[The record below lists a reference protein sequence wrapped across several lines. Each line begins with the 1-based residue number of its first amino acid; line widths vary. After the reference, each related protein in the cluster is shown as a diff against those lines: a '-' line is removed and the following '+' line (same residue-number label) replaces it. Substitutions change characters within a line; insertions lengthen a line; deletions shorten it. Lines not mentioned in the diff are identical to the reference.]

1 MTTRLTAGFF
11 KRILKMRLKTLTLAV
26 TATALAA
33 ASMTANARDFRLGLI
48 TPAQHMWSTEA
59 AAFAETLNE
68 RSDGEHSVSVFPA
81 QQLGNEAQM
90 VQQLQTGA
98 LDMAFLTIAEI
109 SNRIPDF
116 GALYAPYLVDDVN
129 HAARLLRSDA
139 AAELLELMPQQV
151 GLVGVGYGMVGMRQV
166 LSRDPITSVDDMDG
180 QRLRITPFE
189 PIRDFYTA
197 TGAAPEPMPLLEVY
211 DALANGQ
218 VDAIDMD
225 FDSILILKF
234 YEQAENLLI
243 SNHMM
248 FPMVGVVSGRVWREL
263 SAEDRE
269 LIDTTM
275 AEHLENVLSGF
286 EAVDA
291 EQEETIR
298 ELDINIVE
306 ADAEFFSE
314 AIAEWESIWAPKAP
328 MLETLRA
335 EADRLRED

>member
-1 MTTRLTAGFF
+1 MN
-11 KRILKMRLKTLTLAV
+11 RLKTLTLAV
-26 TATALAA
+26 AATALAA
-33 ASMTANARDFRLGLI
+33 STLTAQARDFRLGLI
-48 TPAQHMWSTEA
+48 TPPQHLWSTEA
-59 AAFAETLNE
+59 EAFADSLHE

-116 GALYAPYLVDDVN
+116 GALYAPYLVDGVD
-129 HAARLLRSDA
+129 HAARLLRSDT
-139 AAELLELMPQQV
+139 AAELLELMPAEV

-166 LSRDPITSVDDMDG
+166 LSRDPIESMDDMRG

-197 TGAAPEPMPLLEVY
+197 TGAAPAPMPLLEVY

-234 YEQAENLLI
+234 YEQANNLLI

-269 LIDTTM
+269 LIEATM

-286 EAVDA
+286 QEMDA
-291 EQEETIR
+291 AQEEEIR
-298 ELDINIVE
+298 GLDLNIVE
-306 ADAEFFSE
+306 ADAEFFSA
-314 AIAEWESIWAPKAP
+314 AIAEWETTWAEKAP
-328 MLETLRA
+328 MLEALREEA
-335 EADRLRED
+335 ERLRQ

>member
-1 MTTRLTAGFF
+1 MT
-11 KRILKMRLKTLTLAV
+11 RLKTLTLAV
-26 TATALAA
+26 AA
-33 ASMTANARDFRLGLI
+33 AAVAATSLTAQAREFRLGLI
-48 TPAQHMWSTEA
+48 TPPQHLWSTEA
-59 AAFAETLNE
+59 EAFAQSLHE
-68 RSDGEHSVSVFPA
+68 RSGGEHSVSVYPA

-116 GALYAPYLVDDVN
+116 GALYAPYLVDDVD
-129 HAARLLRSDA
+129 HAARLLRSDT
-139 AAELLELMPQQV
+139 AAELLELMPAEV
-151 GLVGVGYGMVGMRQV
+151 GLVGLGYGMVGMRQV
-166 LSRDPITSVDDMDG
+166 LSRSPIESMDDMRG

-197 TGAAPEPMPLLEVY
+197 TGAAPAPLPLLEVY

-234 YEQAENLLI
+234 HEQARNLLI

-269 LIDTTM
+269 LIETTM
-275 AEHLENVLSGF
+275 AEHLENVLAGF
-286 EAVDA
+286 QQMDADQEA
-291 EQEETIR
+291 EIR
-298 ELDINIVE
+298 GLDLNIVE

-314 AIAEWESIWAPKAP
+314 AIAEWEATWAEKAP
-328 MLETLRA
+328 MLEALREEA
-335 EADRLRED
+335 ERLRQ

>member
-1 MTTRLTAGFF
+1 MQ
-11 KRILKMRLKTLTLAV
+11 LKTLTLAI
-26 TATALAA
+26 TATALS
-33 ASMTANARDFRLGLI
+33 ASSLAVQARDFRLGLI

-59 AAFAETLNE
+59 QAFAESLNE
-68 RSDGEHSVSVFPA
+68 RSEGEHSVSVFPA

-129 HAARLLRSDA
+129 HAASLLRSDA
-139 AAELLELMPQQV
+139 AGELLDLMPQEV
-151 GLVGVGYGMVGMRQV
+151 GLVGIGYGMVGMRQV
-166 LSRDPITSVDDMDG
+166 LSRDPITSIDDMDG

-234 YEQAENLLI
+234 YEQADNLLI

-275 AEHLENVLSGF
+275 SEHLENVLAGF
-286 EAVDA
+286 EAMDA
-291 EQEETIR
+291 AQEEEIR
-298 ELDINIVE
+298 ALDINIVE

-335 EADRLRED
+335 EAERLRDE

>member
-1 MTTRLTAGFF
+1 MN
-11 KRILKMRLKTLTLAV
+11 RLKTLTLAV
-26 TATALAA
+26 AAAALATASL
-33 ASMTANARDFRLGLI
+33 TAQARDFRLGLI
-48 TPAQHMWSTEA
+48 TPPQHLWSTEA
-59 AAFAETLNE
+59 EAFAESLHE
-68 RSDGEHSVSVFPA
+68 RSGGEHSVSVFPA

-116 GALYAPYLVDDVN
+116 GALYAPYLVDDVD
-129 HAARLLRSDA
+129 HAARLLRSDT
-139 AAELLELMPQQV
+139 AAELLELMPAEV
-151 GLVGVGYGMVGMRQV
+151 GLVGLGYGMVGMRQV
-166 LSRDPITSVDDMDG
+166 LSRSPIESMDDMRG

-197 TGAAPEPMPLLEVY
+197 TGAAPAPLPLLEVY

-234 YEQAENLLI
+234 HEQARNLLI

-269 LIDTTM
+269 LIETTM
-275 AEHLENVLSGF
+275 AEHLENVLAGF
-286 EAVDA
+286 QQMDADQEA
-291 EQEETIR
+291 EIR
-298 ELDINIVE
+298 GLDLNIVE

-314 AIAEWESIWAPKAP
+314 AIAEWEATWAEKAP
-328 MLETLRA
+328 MLEALREEA
-335 EADRLRED
+335 ERLRQ

>member
-1 MTTRLTAGFF
+1 MNLN
-11 KRILKMRLKTLTLAV
+11 KTLALAV
-26 TATALAA
+26 TAATLAA
-33 ASMTANARDFRLGLI
+33 TSFNAQARDFRLGLI
-48 TPAQHMWSTEA
+48 TPAQHLWSIEA
-59 AAFAETLNE
+59 EAFADTLKE
-68 RSDGEHSVSVFPA
+68 RSDDEHSVTVYPA

-139 AAELLELMPQQV
+139 AAELLELMPVEV
-151 GLVGVGYGMVGMRQV
+151 GMVGVGYGMVGMRQV
-166 LSRDPITSVDDMDG
+166 LSRNPIESAEDMNG
-180 QRLRITPFE
+180 LRIRITPFE

-197 TGAAPEPMPLLEVY
+197 TGAAPAPMPLLEVY

-234 YEQAENLLI
+234 YEQADNLLI

-263 SAEDRE
+263 SEQDRE

-286 EAVDA
+286 EEMDA
-291 EQEETIR
+291 AQEEQIR
-298 ELDINIVE
+298 ALDINIVE
-306 ADAEFFSE
+306 ADADFFSE
-314 AIAEWESIWAPKAP
+314 AIAEWEAIWEPKAP
-328 MLETLRA
+328 MLDTLREEA
-335 EADRLRED
+335 ERLREPKQQ

>member
-1 MTTRLTAGFF
+1 MNQR
-11 KRILKMRLKTLTLAV
+11 KTLTLAV
-26 TATALAA
+26 AATALALSSLSA
-33 ASMTANARDFRLGLI
+33 QARDFRLGLI
-48 TPAQHMWSTEA
+48 TPPQHLWSTEA
-59 AAFAETLNE
+59 EAFAETLHE
-68 RSDGEHSVSVFPA
+68 RSGGEHSVSVFPA

-116 GALYAPYLVDDVN
+116 GALYAPYLVDNVN
-129 HAARLLRSDA
+129 HAASLLRSDA
-139 AAELLELMPQQV
+139 AGELLDLMPQGA

-166 LSRDPITSVDDMDG
+166 LSRDPITSAEDMQG
-180 QRLRITPFE
+180 LRLRITPFE

-197 TGAAPEPMPLLEVY
+197 TGAAPAPMPLLEVY

-234 YEQAENLLI
+234 YEQADNLLI

-275 AEHLENVLSGF
+275 SEHLENVLAGF
-286 EAVDA
+286 EAKDA
-291 EQEETIR
+291 AQEEEIR
-298 ELDINIVE
+298 ALNINIVE
-306 ADAEFFSE
+306 ADAGFFSE
-314 AIAEWESIWAPKAP
+314 AIAEWEAIWAPKAP
-328 MLETLRA
+328 MLDTLREEA
-335 EADRLRED
+335 ERLRDQ

>member
-1 MTTRLTAGFF
+1 MN
-11 KRILKMRLKTLTLAV
+11 RIKTLTLAV
-26 TATALAA
+26 AATALAA
-33 ASMTANARDFRLGLI
+33 SSLTAQARDFRLGLI
-48 TPAQHMWSTEA
+48 TPPQHMWSTEA
-59 AAFAETLNE
+59 EAFAETLHE
-68 RSDGEHSVSVFPA
+68 RSGGEHSVSVFPA

-116 GALYAPYLVDDVN
+116 GALYAPYLVDGVD
-129 HAARLLRSDA
+129 HAARLLRSDTT
-139 AAELLELMPQQV
+139 AELLELMPAEV

-166 LSRDPITSVDDMDG
+166 LSRDPIESMDDMRG

-197 TGAAPEPMPLLEVY
+197 TGAAPAPLPLLEVY

-234 YEQAENLLI
+234 YEQADNLLI

-269 LIDTTM
+269 LIETTM

-286 EAVDA
+286 QEMDA
-291 EQEETIR
+291 AQEEEIR
-298 ELDINIVE
+298 GLDLNIVE

-314 AIAEWESIWAPKAP
+314 AIAEWESTWAEKAP
-328 MLETLRA
+328 MLEALREEA
-335 EADRLRED
+335 ERLRQ

>member
-1 MTTRLTAGFF
+1 MN
-11 KRILKMRLKTLTLAV
+11 RLKTLTLAV
-26 TATALAA
+26 AAAALATASL
-33 ASMTANARDFRLGLI
+33 TAQARDFRLGLI
-48 TPAQHMWSTEA
+48 TPPQHLWSTEA
-59 AAFAETLNE
+59 EAFAESLHE
-68 RSDGEHSVSVFPA
+68 RSGGEHSVSVYPA

-116 GALYAPYLVDDVN
+116 GALYAPYLVDDVD
-129 HAARLLRSDA
+129 HAARLLRSDT
-139 AAELLELMPQQV
+139 AAELLELMPAEV
-151 GLVGVGYGMVGMRQV
+151 GLVGLGYGMVGMRQV
-166 LSRDPITSVDDMDG
+166 LSRSPIESMDDMRG

-197 TGAAPEPMPLLEVY
+197 TGAAPAPLPLLEVY

-234 YEQAENLLI
+234 HEQARNLLI

-269 LIDTTM
+269 LIETTM
-275 AEHLENVLSGF
+275 AEHLENVLAGF
-286 EAVDA
+286 QQMDADQEA
-291 EQEETIR
+291 EIR
-298 ELDINIVE
+298 SLDLNIVE

-314 AIAEWESIWAPKAP
+314 AIAEWEATWAEKAP
-328 MLETLRA
+328 MLEALREEA
-335 EADRLRED
+335 ERLRQ

>member
-1 MTTRLTAGFF
+1 MTRF
-11 KRILKMRLKTLTLAV
+11 KTLTLAV
-26 TATALAA
+26 AAAALAA
-33 ASMTANARDFRLGLI
+33 TSLTAQAREFRLGLI
-48 TPAQHMWSTEA
+48 TPPQHLWSTEA
-59 AAFAETLNE
+59 EAFAQSLHE
-68 RSDGEHSVSVFPA
+68 RSGGEHSVSVYPA

-116 GALYAPYLVDDVN
+116 GALYAPYLVDGVD
-129 HAARLLRSDA
+129 HAAALLRSDT
-139 AAELLELMPQQV
+139 AAELLELMPAEV
-151 GLVGVGYGMVGMRQV
+151 GLVGLGYGMVGMRQV
-166 LSRDPITSVDDMDG
+166 LSRSPIESQAEMRG

-197 TGAAPEPMPLLEVY
+197 TGAAPAPMPLLEVY

-234 YEQAENLLI
+234 YEQANNLLI

-269 LIDTTM
+269 LIETTM
-275 AEHLENVLSGF
+275 AEHLENVLAGF
-286 EAVDA
+286 QAMDA
-291 EQEETIR
+291 AQEEEIR
-298 ELDINIVE
+298 QLDLNIVE
-306 ADAEFFSE
+306 ADAEFFAE
-314 AIAEWESIWAPKAP
+314 AIAEWEATWAEKAP
-328 MLETLRA
+328 MLEALREEA
-335 EADRLRED
+335 ERLRQ

>member
-1 MTTRLTAGFF
+1 M
-11 KRILKMRLKTLTLAV
+11 KRLKTLTLAV
-26 TATALAA
+26 AAAALATASL
-33 ASMTANARDFRLGLI
+33 TAQARDFRLGLI
-48 TPAQHMWSTEA
+48 TPPQHLWSTEA
-59 AAFAETLNE
+59 EAFAESLHE
-68 RSDGEHSVSVFPA
+68 RSGGEHSVSVYPA

-116 GALYAPYLVDDVN
+116 GALYAPYLVDDVD
-129 HAARLLRSDA
+129 HAARLLRSDT
-139 AAELLELMPQQV
+139 AAELLELMPAEV
-151 GLVGVGYGMVGMRQV
+151 GLVGLGYGMVGMRQV
-166 LSRDPITSVDDMDG
+166 LSRSPIESMGDMRG

-197 TGAAPEPMPLLEVY
+197 TGAAPAPLPLLEVY

-234 YEQAENLLI
+234 HEQARNLLI

-269 LIDTTM
+269 LIETTM
-275 AEHLENVLSGF
+275 AEHLENVLAGF
-286 EAVDA
+286 QQMDADQEA
-291 EQEETIR
+291 EIR
-298 ELDINIVE
+298 GLDLNIVE

-314 AIAEWESIWAPKAP
+314 AIAEWEATWAEKAP
-328 MLETLRA
+328 MLEALREEA
-335 EADRLRED
+335 ERLRQ

>member
-1 MTTRLTAGFF
+1 MN
-11 KRILKMRLKTLTLAV
+11 RIKTLTLAV
-26 TATALAA
+26 AATALAA
-33 ASMTANARDFRLGLI
+33 SSLTAQARDFRLGLI
-48 TPAQHMWSTEA
+48 TPPQHMWSTEA
-59 AAFAETLNE
+59 EAFAETLHE
-68 RSDGEHSVSVFPA
+68 RSGGEHSVSVFPA

-116 GALYAPYLVDDVN
+116 GALYAPYLVDGVD
-129 HAARLLRSDA
+129 HAARLLRSDT
-139 AAELLELMPQQV
+139 AAELLELMPAEV

-166 LSRDPITSVDDMDG
+166 LSRDPIVSMDDMRG

-197 TGAAPEPMPLLEVY
+197 TGAAPAPLPLLEVY

-234 YEQAENLLI
+234 YEQADNLLI

-269 LIDTTM
+269 LIETTM

-286 EAVDA
+286 QEMDA
-291 EQEETIR
+291 AQEEEIR
-298 ELDINIVE
+298 ALDLNIVE
-306 ADAEFFSE
+306 ADAEFFSD
-314 AIAEWESIWAPKAP
+314 AIAEWESTWAEKAP
-328 MLETLRA
+328 MLEALREEA
-335 EADRLRED
+335 ERLRQ

>member
-1 MTTRLTAGFF
+1 MTPTKAFLNTA
-11 KRILKMRLKTLTLAV
+11 M
-26 TATALAA
+26 A
-33 ASMTANARDFRLGLI
+33 ASLLFGAVSAQARDFRLGVI
-48 TPAQHMWSTEA
+48 TPPQHLWSIEA
-59 AAFAETLNE
+59 MAFADTLHE

-116 GALYAPYLVDDVN
+116 GALYAPYLVDDVD

-139 AAELLELMPQQV
+139 AGELLELMPQGV

-166 LSRDPITSVDDMDG
+166 LSRAPIESQADMRG
-180 QRLRITPFE
+180 KRLRITPFE

-197 TGAAPEPMPLLEVY
+197 TGAAPAPLPLLEVY

-234 YEQAENLLI
+234 HEQAPNLLI

-269 LIDTTM
+269 MIESTM
-275 AEHLENVLSGF
+275 AEHLDNVLSGF
-286 EAVDA
+286 QAMDAAQEA
-291 EQEETIR
+291 EIR
-298 ELDINIVE
+298 ELDLNIVE
-306 ADAEFFSE
+306 ADAEFFSD
-314 AIAEWESIWAPKAP
+314 AIAEWEATWGEKAP
-328 MLETLRA
+328 RLEMLRE
-335 EADRLRED
+335 EADRLRE

>member
-1 MTTRLTAGFF
+1 MLDRQGAFMN
-11 KRILKMRLKTLTLAV
+11 RIKTLTLAV
-26 TATALAA
+26 ATAALAA
-33 ASMTANARDFRLGLI
+33 STLSAQARDFRLGLI
-48 TPAQHMWSTEA
+48 TPPQHLWSTEA
-59 AAFAETLNE
+59 EAFAATLAE

-116 GALYAPYLVDDVN
+116 GALYAPYLVDDVD
-129 HAARLLRSDA
+129 HAARLLRSETA
-139 AAELLELMPQQV
+139 RELLELMPAGVGMV
-151 GLVGVGYGMVGMRQV
+151 GLGYGMVGMRQV
-166 LSRDPITSVDDMDG
+166 LSREPIKTAADLEG
-180 QRLRITPFE
+180 LRLRITPFE

-197 TGAAPEPMPLLEVY
+197 TGAAPAPMPLLEVY
-211 DALANGQ
+211 DSLANGQ

-234 YEQAENLLI
+234 YEQADNLLI

-263 SAEDRE
+263 SAQDRE
-269 LIDTTM
+269 LIETAM
-275 AEHLENVLSGF
+275 SAHLENVLTGF
-286 EAVDA
+286 QQKDAAQEA
-291 EQEETIR
+291 EIR
-298 ELDINIVE
+298 ELDLNIVE

-314 AIAEWESIWAPKAP
+314 AIAEWESVWADKAP
-328 MLETLRA
+328 MLE
-335 EADRLRED
+335 DLREQADQLRE

>member
-1 MTTRLTAGFF
+1 MN
-11 KRILKMRLKTLTLAV
+11 RLKTLTLAV
-26 TATALAA
+26 AAAALATASL
-33 ASMTANARDFRLGLI
+33 TAQARDFRLGLI
-48 TPAQHMWSTEA
+48 TPPQHLWSTEA
-59 AAFAETLNE
+59 EAFAESLHE
-68 RSDGEHSVSVFPA
+68 RSGGEHSVSVFPA

-116 GALYAPYLVDDVN
+116 GALYAPYLVDDVD
-129 HAARLLRSDA
+129 HAARLLRSDT
-139 AAELLELMPQQV
+139 AAELLELMPAEV
-151 GLVGVGYGMVGMRQV
+151 GLVGLGYGMVGMRQV
-166 LSRDPITSVDDMDG
+166 LSRSPIESMDDMRG

-197 TGAAPEPMPLLEVY
+197 TGAAPAPLPLLEVY

-234 YEQAENLLI
+234 HEQASNLLI

-269 LIDTTM
+269 LIETTM
-275 AEHLENVLSGF
+275 AEHLENVLAGF
-286 EAVDA
+286 QQMDADQEA
-291 EQEETIR
+291 EIR
-298 ELDINIVE
+298 GLDLNIVE

-314 AIAEWESIWAPKAP
+314 AIAEWEAAWAEKAP
-328 MLETLRA
+328 MLEALREEA
-335 EADRLRED
+335 ERLRQ

>member
-1 MTTRLTAGFF
+1 MTS
-11 KRILKMRLKTLTLAV
+11 IKTLVGATVALALTV
-26 TATALAA
+26 TAT
-33 ASMTANARDFRLGLI
+33 TAQARDFRLGLI
-48 TPAQHMWSTEA
+48 TPPQHLWSTEA
-59 AAFAETLNE
+59 EAFAESLHE
-68 RSDGEHSVSVFPA
+68 RSGGEHRVSVFPA

-116 GALYAPYLVDDVN
+116 GALYAPYLVDGVD
-129 HAARLLRSDA
+129 HAAALLRSDA
-139 AAELLELMPQQV
+139 AAELLELMPQGV
-151 GLVGVGYGMVGMRQV
+151 GLVGLGYGMVGMRQV
-166 LSRDPITSVDDMDG
+166 LSRAPIESQADMRG
-180 QRLRITPFE
+180 KRLRITPFE

-197 TGAAPEPMPLLEVY
+197 TGAAPAPLPLLEVY

-234 YEQAENLLI
+234 HEQAPNLLI

-269 LIDTTM
+269 LIETTM
-275 AEHLENVLSGF
+275 AEHLENVLAGF
-286 EAVDA
+286 QAMDAAQEA
-291 EQEETIR
+291 EIR
-298 ELDINIVE
+298 ELDLNIVE
-306 ADAEFFSE
+306 ADAEFFAA
-314 AIAEWESIWAPKAP
+314 AIADWEATWGDKAP
-328 MLETLRA
+328 RLAMLRE
-335 EADRLRED
+335 EADRLRE

>member
-1 MTTRLTAGFF
+1 MN
-11 KRILKMRLKTLTLAV
+11 RLKTLTLAV
-26 TATALAA
+26 AAAALATASL
-33 ASMTANARDFRLGLI
+33 TAQARDFRLGLI
-48 TPAQHMWSTEA
+48 TPPQHLWSTEA
-59 AAFAETLNE
+59 EAFAESLHE
-68 RSDGEHSVSVFPA
+68 RSGGEHSVSVFPA

-116 GALYAPYLVDDVN
+116 GALYAPYLVDDVD
-129 HAARLLRSDA
+129 HAARLLRSDT
-139 AAELLELMPQQV
+139 AAELLELMPVEV
-151 GLVGVGYGMVGMRQV
+151 GLVGLGYGMVGMRQV
-166 LSRDPITSVDDMDG
+166 LSRSPIESMDDMRG

-197 TGAAPEPMPLLEVY
+197 TGAAPAPLPLLEVY

-234 YEQAENLLI
+234 HEQARNLLI

-269 LIDTTM
+269 LIETTM
-275 AEHLENVLSGF
+275 AEHLENVLAGF
-286 EAVDA
+286 QQMDADQEA
-291 EQEETIR
+291 EIR
-298 ELDINIVE
+298 GLDLNIVE

-314 AIAEWESIWAPKAP
+314 AIAEWEATWAEKAP
-328 MLETLRA
+328 MLEALREEA
-335 EADRLRED
+335 ERLRQ